1 MRGYSQNIVEAN
13 ELADS
18 LNIGVLLGRICIP
31 QKYPVTS
38 IAKELGVSRQAV
50 YDWFLGRTKPSEGRI
65 VQIAV
70 LIHSITN
77 KP

>member
-50 YDWFLGRTKPSEGRI
+50 YDWFLGRTNPSEGRL
-65 VQIAV
+65 VQIGQ
-70 LIHSITN
+70 LIKAISD
-77 KP
+77 K